1 MAEGHGLVDAQK
13 GCSFR
18 SFPPVLHLHLKRF
31 EYDPM
36 RDANV
41 KINSSFEFHEEIDL
55 APYLEQGTD
64 GTQQPMRYLLH
75 SVLVHQGDVHGGHY
89 YAFVRPDCKGSWFKF
104 NDERVSKATKIDAVD
119 DNYGNCDQDDS
130 PASRKEGFSRVRF
143 VCCCDPMLSMSPLF
157 RADSR

>member
-75 SVLVHQGDVHGGHY
+75 SVLVHQGDVHGG
-89 YAFVRPDCKGSWFKF
+89 ALLCLCAPRLQGQLVQ
-104 NDERVSKATKIDAVD
+104 V
-119 DNYGNCDQDDS
+119 
-130 PASRKEGFSRVRF
+130 
-143 VCCCDPMLSMSPLF
+143 
-157 RADSR
+157 